1 MIRLIFIDDR
11 SGLIP
16 EGTDAYRYRE
26 GLFSEG
32 VIPPDSDCVVIARES
47 EARLV
52 LDEVDCDLLTE
63 DSFPELARKADA
75 FIRCITINKVFC
87 PMGIPLYKKSEKKNG
102 VVRYCNKHQ
111 CRICMNKCFDENG
124 RLPYKEVDF
133 SRKAR
138 VKIKRG

>member
-26 GLFSEG
+26 GLFSED

-87 PMGIPLYKKSEKKNG
+87 PMGIPLYKKSEKNKRNI
-102 VVRYCNKHQ
+102 RYYK
-111 CRICMNKCFDENG
+111 RIYHRSDEFTH
-124 RLPYKEVDF
+124 RRSVLF
-133 SRKAR
+133 SREHEDYQ
-138 VKIKRG
+138 KRRRAEAE

>member
-52 LDEVDCDLLTE
+52 LDEVDCDASRRT
-63 DSFPELARKADA
+63 
-75 FIRCITINKVFC
+75 VFRSLPGK
-87 PMGIPLYKKSEKKNG
+87 PMRSSGA
-102 VVRYCNKHQ
+102 
-111 CRICMNKCFDENG
+111 
-124 RLPYKEVDF
+124 
-133 SRKAR
+133 SR
-138 VKIKRG
+138 